1 MNASDVPLRRSI
13 RLKDYDYSQAGA
25 YFVTIVSKDRAAL
38 FGDVVNG
45 AMVLSKAGTLVAE
58 TWQWLPTQYPY
69 VGLDE
74 FVVMPNHLHGV
85 IWLTGPRAG
94 TGDSRIASTKVK
106 DQKPLGQLVGTF
118 KTVSAKQVNLAV
130 GTPGRPL
137 WQRNYHDHI
146 IRSEPELNR
155 IREYI
160 RNNPLQWEL
169 DEENPSRLRRGDS

>member
-1 MNASDVPLRRSI
+1 
-13 RLKDYDYSQAGA
+13 
-25 YFVTIVSKDRAAL
+25 
-38 FGDVVNG
+38 
-45 AMVLSKAGTLVAE
+45 MVLSDAGKIVCDRWL
-58 TWQWLPTQYPY
+58 WLPTQYPH
-69 VGLDE
+69 VELDE

-85 IWLTGPRAG
+85 IWLTSPLAG
-94 TGDSRIASTKVK
+94 TGDSRIAPTKVK
-106 DQKPLGQLVGTF
+106 DQKPLGQIVGAF

-169 DEENPSRLRRGDS
+169 DEENPSWLRRGDS